1 MSHSHS
7 DFELPGLS
15 SRGLASWI
23 VSISFAYSGKWNSR
37 NLENH
42 FHAFWNLVLLDLVDD
57 FKPDTVVIPQFQ
69 FDILNDAPLAPNDS
83 IVTTA
88 QAQAKEVT
96 PDFAIAIFHV
106 VRRHISATLSNPS
119 VLFPTTFDSW
129 RDIKLRRMQI
139 PLIAEL
145 KHPATRRAKSGE
157 LFREALE
164 AKMRSAHA
172 DLLKQV
178 EHAFLMQ
185 PAAEK
190 IVLLACCGEWWSWMI
205 AMRDAHFGEFILPS
219 FLQPES
225 PMESEINQTPH
236 DIPESRTRA
245 YLPREGKK
253 TLPGMYHIP
262 SPSPPSDSE
271 KFPYKPRHKGSGTP
285 DGEREPKGEKNT
297 KKLQFKRY
305 TELGE
310 GGMETVKPNVEDATP
325 ADDEWSLP
333 ILFGSEA
340 SAQHFFLIHRLLEAE
355 WEVRDVEGQVS
366 LDSYIKMIF

>member
-119 VLFPTTFDSW
+119 VLFPTTFDS
-129 RDIKLRRMQI
+129 
-139 PLIAEL
+139 
-145 KHPATRRAKSGE
+145 
-157 LFREALE
+157 
-164 AKMRSAHA
+164 
-172 DLLKQV
+172 
-178 EHAFLMQ
+178 
-185 PAAEK
+185 
-190 IVLLACCGEWWSWMI
+190 
-205 AMRDAHFGEFILPS
+205 
-219 FLQPES
+219 
-225 PMESEINQTPH
+225 
-236 DIPESRTRA
+236 
-245 YLPREGKK
+245 
-253 TLPGMYHIP
+253 
-262 SPSPPSDSE
+262 
-271 KFPYKPRHKGSGTP
+271 
-285 DGEREPKGEKNT
+285 
-297 KKLQFKRY
+297 
-305 TELGE
+305 
-310 GGMETVKPNVEDATP
+310 
-325 ADDEWSLP
+325 
-333 ILFGSEA
+333 
-340 SAQHFFLIHRLLEAE
+340 
-355 WEVRDVEGQVS
+355 
-366 LDSYIKMIF
+366 

>member
-106 VRRHISATLSNPS
+106 VRCHISATLSNPS

-185 PAAEK
+185 PAVEK

-205 AMRDAHFGEFILPS
+205 AMRDAHVGEFILPS

-225 PMESEINQTPH
+225 PMELEINQTPH
-236 DIPESRTRA
+236 DIPESRTRE

-271 KFPYKPRHKGSGTP
+271 KFSYKPRHKGSGTP

-297 KKLQFKRY
+297 KKLQFKHY

-310 GGMETVKPNVEDATP
+310 GGMETVKPNV
-325 ADDEWSLP
+325 
-333 ILFGSEA
+333 
-340 SAQHFFLIHRLLEAE
+340 
-355 WEVRDVEGQVS
+355 
-366 LDSYIKMIF
+366 